1 MTVLHVRRPLYGA
14 GRHLGNAHYYI
25 RKLQRG
31 GYSVR
36 RTGRHFWG
44 AGYNEGTVRFQSW
57 NDVLA
62 FLEQEH
68 VSTRTVLEAFRYLP
82 QEEREA
88 WQEEIELTKTFHVPR
103 RELPELRQKSLVE
116 VFS

>member
-1 MTVLHVRRPLYGA
+1 MTEIHVRRPLYGG

-25 RKLQRG
+25 RKLRRG

-44 AGYNEGTVRFQSW
+44 AGYNEGTVRFSTW
-57 NDVLA
+57 EEVLT

-68 VSTRTVLEAFRYLP
+68 ISTRTVLEAFRYLP
-82 QEEREA
+82 PEEREA
-88 WQEEIELTKTFHVPR
+88 WKEEVEETKTFHVPKR
-103 RELPELRQKSLVE
+103 KLHPTRQLSLQE
-116 VFS
+116 VLS